1 MKKINVEKLEKDIT
15 LLSQQLKEHARQIG
29 VHEFSVKVG
38 LAYSDVS
45 GWVNGTRNYSVQKL
59 FRIAKML

>member
-1 MKKINVEKLEKDIT
+1 MKRINVEELEEDII
-15 LLSQQLKEHARQIG
+15 LLSQQLKEHAHQIG
-29 VHEFSVKVG
+29 IHEFSVKVG

-45 GWVNGTRNYSVQKL
+45 AWVNGTRKYSITKL